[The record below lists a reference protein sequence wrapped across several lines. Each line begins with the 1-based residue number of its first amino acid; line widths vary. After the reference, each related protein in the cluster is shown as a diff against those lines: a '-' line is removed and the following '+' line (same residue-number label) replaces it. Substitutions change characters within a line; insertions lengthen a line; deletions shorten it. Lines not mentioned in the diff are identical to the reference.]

1 VVKRPRGGRTN
12 VRIERLTSEERIEE
26 IARMA
31 GGRAAGDAAREY
43 ARALLRARA
52 SP

>member
-1 VVKRPRGGRTN
+1 VVKRPRGDRTT
-12 VRIERLTSEERIEE
+12 VGVERLGPEERVEE

-31 GGRAAGDAAREY
+31 GGRAAGEAAREY
-43 ARALLRARA
+43 ARALLRGRA